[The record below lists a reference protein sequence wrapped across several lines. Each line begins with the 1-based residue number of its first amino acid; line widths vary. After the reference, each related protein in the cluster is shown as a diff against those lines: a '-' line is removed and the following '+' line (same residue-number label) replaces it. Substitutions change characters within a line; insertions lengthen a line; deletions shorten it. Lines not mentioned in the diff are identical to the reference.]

1 MMTSASETPQRKE
14 RPEMES
20 KIIQFPAANAD
31 KTAAKDP
38 IVERAQFFADYELT
52 ELVATIPQADPDEAK
67 FVY

>member
-1 MMTSASETPQRKE
+1 
-14 RPEMES
+14 MES

-31 KTAAKDP
+31 KTAAQDP

-52 ELVATIPQADPDEAK
+52 ELVATIPQAEPDEAK